1 MRISKILLLLV
12 IAVFSALANAEPE
25 KVITDFGFGPD
36 MLLRSPLD
44 EIIAAETL
52 SLDDLTEVDRKA
64 SLARIQELPKLTE
77 LNFYGC
83 DLSHVDENNPVPQQ
97 VKTVLLAGGKV
108 SQGTLRWLA
117 KFPVGTTLVV
127 GCDVHGLKLEF
138 GKFSWL
144 TFDNC
149 TMSKSAVLPLVEKM
163 TQVTFKEVT
172 FAKEK

>member
-1 MRISKILLLLV
+1 MSISKTLFLLV
-12 IAVFSALANAEPE
+12 VVIPLLSHADPE

-44 EIIAAETL
+44 EIITAETL
-52 SLDDLTEVDRKA
+52 SLDDLTEADRKA
-64 SLARIQELPKLTE
+64 SLARIKELPKLTE

-83 DLSHVDENNPVPQQ
+83 DLSHVDENDLVPQH
-97 VKTVLLAGGKV
+97 VKRVLLADGKV

-117 KFPVGTTLVV
+117 KFPAGTTLVF
-127 GCDVHGLKLEF
+127 GCDVTGLDFKL

-144 TFDNC
+144 MFDNC
-149 TMSKSAVLPLVEKM
+149 KMSRSAVTKLVEKM

-172 FAKEK
+172 LMDDK